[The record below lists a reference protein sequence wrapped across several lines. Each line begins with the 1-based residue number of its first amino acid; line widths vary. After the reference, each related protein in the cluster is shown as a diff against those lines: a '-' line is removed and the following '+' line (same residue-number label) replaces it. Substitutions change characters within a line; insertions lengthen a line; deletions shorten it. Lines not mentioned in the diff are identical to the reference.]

1 MWVRRPLLGGGC
13 ILFASSEVKV
23 VNKKIF
29 AGFVSLIL
37 VSKISCASAQQ
48 FGTAE
53 EARAMLDHAI
63 AALKS
68 NEDKALAEFNDPDNN
83 QSHDHDLYVVCFNIR
98 RQNHGLFRPVSA
110 RC

>member
-68 NEDKALAEFNDPDNN
+68 WPNSMIPITTNLTTTTFM
-83 QSHDHDLYVVCFNIR
+83 S
-98 RQNHGLFRPVSA
+98 SA
-110 RC
+110 SIFDGKITAY